1 MITLNTEQGLV
12 KVDTWEAIEDLVG
25 FIRNLDPKEHALQE
39 IIGRY
44 GFKERIACGL
54 STCHKPH
61 GKGYIVRT
69 KDGRITNIG
78 KDCGKT
84 YFGVD
89 FETMSRQFDRSIT
102 ESENR
107 DRLWSFSFQLDEFER
122 EIGELREGRGGANW
136 VYKHAQQLVNRNAGC
151 PEEVVRRI
159 LDMVKTRTS
168 TLVGQRPA
176 TESEIELKEAMLD
189 HNLARP
195 HYVDY
200 PLGDINGLQT
210 LYPENNLR
218 DLLINNLVTKIK
230 DFKSLD
236 IDSLPYA
243 KLAEWVHWVDS
254 AEDSLKRA
262 RHVVQMGNLLLAFEN
277 LKPLEQIITTRSDKN
292 TFRDY
297 LKSIKE

>member
-1 MITLNTEQGLV
+1 MGDATSTLTDAG
-12 KVDTWEAIEDLVG
+12 
-25 FIRNLDPKEHALQE
+25 NLDPREHALQE

-44 GFKERIACGL
+44 GFKEQIACGL

-89 FETMSRQFDRSIT
+89 FETLSRQFDRSII

-107 DRLWSFSFQLDEFER
+107 DRLRRFSSQLDEFER
-122 EIGELREGRGGANW
+122 EIGELREGRGGADW

-151 PEEVVRRI
+151 PQEVVRRI

-168 TLVGQRPA
+168 TLVWQRPA
-176 TESEIELKEAMLD
+176 TESEIELQEAMLGR
-189 HNLARP
+189 NLVRP
-195 HYVDY
+195 HYVDS
-200 PLGDINGLQT
+200 PIGEIDGLPT

-218 DLLINNLVTKIK
+218 DLLINN
-230 DFKSLD
+230 
-236 IDSLPYA
+236 
-243 KLAEWVHWVDS
+243 
-254 AEDSLKRA
+254 
-262 RHVVQMGNLLLAFEN
+262 
-277 LKPLEQIITTRSDKN
+277 PLEQIITTRSDKN